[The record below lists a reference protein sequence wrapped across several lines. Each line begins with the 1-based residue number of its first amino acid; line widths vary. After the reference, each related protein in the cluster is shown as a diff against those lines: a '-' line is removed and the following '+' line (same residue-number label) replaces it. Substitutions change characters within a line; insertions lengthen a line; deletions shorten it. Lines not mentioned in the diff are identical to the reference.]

1 MEFTPTMSTTNHI
14 WLAPTPVDVEAPKR
28 NGLVVPPSR
37 RMYVNILVAVLQSV
51 QFGWSTSQMNNS
63 IFNNEADC
71 NARPVAPG
79 TCLMFPGHTKSEWTI
94 AVSSWIVG
102 GMIGS
107 LLTGRVSNK
116 FGRKPTMMA
125 NCIFM
130 IVGALVQATSS
141 TISIFTIG
149 RFFAGIAAGGSTA
162 VIPGFIGE
170 ICPPHLRCK
179 LGVCF
184 QISITVGHLLVAV
197 AFFFASTSLG
207 WRFIAAF
214 PVVLAF
220 LFLVLAPFVLVES
233 PAWLLTVG
241 QPARAEIEMGRL
253 YGSDNVF
260 LTKNWMTQDEVAPRV
275 GVGSEY
281 IMPMQDLAMS
291 MSKDANKQRSFTK
304 LFSPAIRRQLL
315 VAIGVAGAQQ
325 LTGINAVFLY
335 SSGIFKQA
343 GLADGRIG
351 VVLVNFVNVL
361 PTLFCGLLSAR
372 FGNRKL
378 ILFGFGGM
386 FLSAAGMTA
395 SLVGSAPAFAIVFTA
410 LYVTTFGSSLG
421 PLSWGVMADLFPD
434 DVRAM
439 GCSICVGCS
448 WLCSLSV
455 GVGYPYIAATF
466 GNYSFV
472 PFLCTVTMAFLFV
485 QSYVPETYGK
495 TIQQIQDEFQ
505 ARRNQ
510 KSRSSQIAVLG

>member
-1 MEFTPTMSTTNHI
+1 
-14 WLAPTPVDVEAPKR
+14 
-28 NGLVVPPSR
+28 
-37 RMYVNILVAVLQSV
+37 
-51 QFGWSTSQMNNS
+51 
-63 IFNNEADC
+63 
-71 NARPVAPG
+71 
-79 TCLMFPGHTKSEWTI
+79 MFPGHTKTEWTI

-130 IVGALVQATSS
+130 IVGAIVQATSS
-141 TISIFTIG
+141 TITIFTIG
-149 RFFAGIAAGGSTA
+149 RVFAGIAAGGSTA

-170 ICPPHLRCK
+170 ICPPHLRSK

-184 QISITVGHLLVAV
+184 QISITLGHLLVAIT
-197 AFFFASTSLG
+197 FFFASTSSG
-207 WRFIAAF
+207 WRYIAAF
-214 PVVLAF
+214 PIVLAF

-241 QPARAEIEMGRL
+241 QPVLAEMELARL
-253 YGSDNVF
+253 YGPENVF
-260 LTKNWMTQDEVAPRV
+260 LTKKWMVQDEVAPRV
-275 GVGSEY
+275 GMGSEY

-291 MSKDANKQRSFTK
+291 MSKDVRKQRNFTK
-304 LFSPAIRRQLL
+304 LFSPAIIRQLL

-325 LTGINAVFLY
+325 LTGVNAVFFY

-351 VVLVNFVNVL
+351 VLLVNFVNVL

-372 FGNRKL
+372 LGNRKL
-378 ILFGFGGM
+378 ILFGFVGM
-386 FLSAAGMTA
+386 FLSAVGMTA
-395 SLVGSAPAFAIVFTA
+395 ALVGHVPTLAIVFTA

-421 PLSWGVMADLFPD
+421 PLAWGVMADLFPD

-448 WLCSLSV
+448 WLCSLAV
-455 GVGYPYIAATF
+455 GVGYPYIAAAF

-485 QSYVPETYGK
+485 HSFVPETYGK
-495 TIQQIQDEFQ
+495 TIQEIQDEFI
-505 ARRNQ
+505 AR
-510 KSRSSQIAVLG
+510 KSRKSCSSQIAVLG